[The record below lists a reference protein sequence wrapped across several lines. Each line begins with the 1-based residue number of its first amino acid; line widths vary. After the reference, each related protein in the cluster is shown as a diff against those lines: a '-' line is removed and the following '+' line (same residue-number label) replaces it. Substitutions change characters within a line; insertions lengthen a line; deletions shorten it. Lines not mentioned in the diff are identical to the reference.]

1 LGESGSRLA
10 GRFTVTGTQTFR
22 LLANNLQSEEEQQA
36 MSFSPDENQDDSSS
50 SSNLS
55 LSNLRPVDQFIEFSF
70 FGTFQLSLDENH
82 RIASA
87 ALNYQGWSH
96 QIKKIL

>member
-1 LGESGSRLA
+1 LGESGSRLT

-22 LLANNLQSEEEQQA
+22 LLANQLEEQA

-50 SSNLS
+50 SSSSSSPLS
-55 LSNLRPVDQFIEFSF
+55 LCNLRPVDQFIEFSF

-87 ALNYQGWSH
+87 ALNHQGWSH